1 MKKIIALFVSLMLLA
16 PVAYGQTKKPQ
27 SKKPQTTK
35 TTNKPA
41 QTKAT
46 TASAPVK
53 KQEVRLFEGT
63 LMYVSQEY
71 HSEGVRKYSYGQAY
85 NGQREQSVTISGNK
99 AHVID
104 ENICIHKIFD
114 GDANMCYIYS
124 DITSTGV
131 SYPLSDYR
139 AMYSQMSDN
148 SKYNKLTW
156 DAPGTTNYRGDELK
170 TRHASITPKM
180 DGQDLTGSLDIW
192 SSSAFLVGSI
202 MKDVFYG
209 ADPQGLIKK
218 YMWETKSNVP
228 FVGTMHSIVS
238 AELIAI
244 REYPVSPTEF
254 TVPEGVTIIPD
265 NINSCKETN
274 KMYKAHQKALKNLG
288 LIVNESA
295 EAVLPQ
301 IRNEWPYVLQ
311 CEADERYTGSIGQ
324 AIWGQVGKAVI
335 TQAASIAKAEIEKR
349 QSVIVQPEMT
359 PEGAVQTPELL
370 SDEDDSDIDKLDEES
385 KRKRAERYA
394 QRYEHYESHA
404 KKVYKSLTS
413 SRVYKGYSSKDKK
426 GKDKKGHYSTT
437 SDDDTS
443 SAKGS
448 IFISQNKQLRSYQ
461 EQMRVARR
469 KAGRLGLKIE
479 KSEYEDI
486 KVTYK

>member
-1 MKKIIALFVSLMLLA
+1 MKKIITLFVSLMLLM
-16 PVAYGQTKKPQ
+16 PIAYGQTKKPQ
-27 SKKPQTTK
+27 SKKTPTTK
-35 TTNKPA
+35 TTTKPA
-41 QTKAT
+41 QKKAST
-46 TASAPVK
+46 TSAPVK

-85 NGQREQSVTISGNK
+85 NGQRDQSITISGNK

-139 AMYSQMSDN
+139 TLYSQLSDN
-148 SKYNKLTW
+148 SKYNRLTW
-156 DAPGTTNYRGDELK
+156 DASGTTNYRGDNLK

-180 DGQDLTGSLDIW
+180 EGQDLTGSIDIW
-192 SSSAFLVGSI
+192 SSSAFLVGNI

-238 AELIAI
+238 AELIAL

-254 TVPEGVTIIPD
+254 KIPEGITIIPD

-274 KMYKAHQKALKNLG
+274 KMYKAHQKALKKLG

-349 QSVIVQPEMT
+349 QRQIVQPEVT
-359 PEGAVQTPELL
+359 SEGVVQGPELL
-370 SDEDDSDIDKLDEES
+370 SDDDSDVENLDEDS
-385 KRKRAERYA
+385 KRREAEKYARRYD
-394 QRYEHYESHA
+394 HYESRA
-404 KKVYKSLTS
+404 MKAYESLTS
-413 SRVYKGYSSKDKK
+413 KSGYKGYSSKDKK
-426 GKDKKGHYSTT
+426 SGKEKGHYSST
-437 SDDDTS
+437 SDGDTS
-443 SAKGS
+443 IMKGTN
-448 IFISQNKQLRSYQ
+448 FVAQNKNLRSYQ
-461 EQMRVARR
+461 EQMRIARR
-469 KAGRLGLKIE
+469 RAGKLGLKIE
-479 KSEYEDI
+479 KSKYEDI